1 MVHASVARSVNVLRE
16 FLEAERKRVPGDVLF
31 GADRLECQF
40 FEGYGPSFEGGEP
53 AGLWEAV

>member
-1 MVHASVARSVNVLRE
+1 MVHKSVAQSVNGLRE

-31 GADRLECQF
+31 EADRLECQF
-40 FEGYGPSFEGGEP
+40 FEGYDPRFEGGEP